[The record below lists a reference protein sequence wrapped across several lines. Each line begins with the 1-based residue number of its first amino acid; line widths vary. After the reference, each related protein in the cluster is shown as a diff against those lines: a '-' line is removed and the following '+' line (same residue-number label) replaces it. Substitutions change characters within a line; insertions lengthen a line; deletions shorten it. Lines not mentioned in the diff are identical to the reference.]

1 MYLLKNMWRC
11 NIRPSERAVRTGSEY
26 EALQKEMTNDLE
38 RLNEKLTPEEKSL
51 FKEYCGKV
59 LDAEDISNEEAFI
72 CGVRIGARFI
82 LDVLGEYQ
90 FQLPQV
96 GEE

>member
-1 MYLLKNMWRC
+1 MYLLQNLWDG
-11 NIRPSERAVRTGSEY
+11 NVRPGERAVRAGSKY
-26 EALQKEMTNDLE
+26 EALQKGMTHDLE
-38 RLNEKLTPEEKSL
+38 QLNEKLTPEGKLL
-51 FKEYCGKV
+51 FKEYCGKA
-59 LDAEDISNEEAFI
+59 LDAEDVSNEEAFI
-72 CGVRIGARFI
+72 CGVQIGARFI

>member
-1 MYLLKNMWRC
+1 MYLLRDLWRC
-11 NIRPSERAVRTGSEY
+11 NIRPSERAVRAGSEY
-26 EALQKEMTNDLE
+26 EALQKEITNGLE
-38 RLNEKLTPEEKSL
+38 QLNEKLTPEGKLL
-51 FKEYCGKV
+51 FKEYYGKV